1 MRTLTDLAKGMAD
14 FELGLRDL
22 LKDKIDL
29 AEDMAVFEASSAEF
43 VVSKADWLCC
53 LGRAKLGAQMGHLDL
68 LGWMVDW

>member
-29 AEDMAVFEASSAEF
+29 AEDMAVFEASSA
-43 VVSKADWLCC
+43 
-53 LGRAKLGAQMGHLDL
+53 
-68 LGWMVDW
+68 